1 METLASHP
9 DIEALAA
16 EEAPLAVVIRSVPLH
31 CVTAPAWVDAA
42 LASPLELL
50 DDHAQCEL
58 KAASN
63 ALAMVGRFPEHDS
76 LVRKLSAL
84 AREEMIHYRM
94 VRDLLI
100 QRGGAPTRPVPNP
113 YVKGLNAQRKGGE
126 FALLDDLVVGAI
138 IEARSCERFVAL
150 YRALEG
156 DPLGAFYERL
166 ARSESGHAN
175 LFLQLAADLFDP
187 GLVQP
192 ELDRRCRLEAQVLAS
207 LPVTPRMHG
216 GHACREPLPRRS
228 CPSTDPERPKEGK
241 P

>member
-1 METLASHP
+1 METLNSHP

-16 EEAPLAVVIRSVPLH
+16 EEAPLGVVIRTVPLH
-31 CVTAPAWVDAA
+31 CATSRAWVEAA
-42 LASPLELL
+42 LAEPLALL

-63 ALAMVGRFPEHDS
+63 ALAMVGRFPEYDQ

-100 QRGGAPTRPVPNP
+100 QRGGTPTRPLPNP
-113 YVKGLNAQRKGGE
+113 YVKGLGSQRKGGA
-126 FALLDDLVVGAI
+126 FALLDDLLVGAL

-150 YRALEG
+150 YRALAD

-175 LFLQLAADLFDP
+175 LFLALAEDVFDAD
-187 GLVQP
+187 VVRS
-192 ELDRRCRLEAQVLAS
+192 ELERRCRIEAETLMS
-207 LPVTPRMHG
+207 LPVAPRMHG
-216 GHACREPLPRRS
+216 GHA
-228 CPSTDPERPKEGK
+228 TA
-241 P
+241 